1 METRTAHREGPRI
14 MSDHTTAYARTI
26 VAGKKVCGK
35 AEYQACKRHLDD
47 MADKAFPYIFDVDAA
62 EYHIMLAN
70 QLTIGEG
77 SESRKLTT
85 RGFQNFIIGSLFGWR
100 KKRSHLRRFREGYI
114 QLARQNGKSFLAG
127 EMCNDYAT
135 FAGYQHGRIYCTAT
149 KQKQANIVWEAV
161 AKFIRSDADLAEL
174 YKVREYDHTIRSLV
188 TNTTI
193 EAIGR
198 DTKSADGF
206 RSIMAV
212 VDEYHAHP
220 TDQMYK
226 LMLDGQIAV
235 DNALTLAITTAGFN
249 LNAPCYEQYQFCKKV
264 LSGNVRKDSLF
275 IFITEMDEDD
285 DMWDPVNWAK
295 ANPLNLWN
303 ADDTLNDEMIAR
315 MAEKAIDAREKQG
328 RDLVNFQTK
337 TLNRWVEYTGGGLL
351 DLAAWRKCA
360 ADTTLEEMRGRQC
373 YLGIDLSSGGDLTS
387 IALIFPG
394 DDDDV
399 YVWSHSYMPELRLAE
414 HIRTDDAPYGVWKDA
429 GLLTLTSGIYG
440 IKTDYKYIISDLSRI
455 MNEYEIEVI
464 GCGYDDHNAGVFL
477 SDLED
482 VLSCDLTL
490 VKQSARSLND
500 ATKDFQLSVK
510 AGKVSYDRRNAL
522 LTWSMVNAVI
532 SAPNSFGE
540 IKIDKMTQTN
550 RIDPCDAVIDA
561 WVVYFHGHNNP
572 AIDAE
577 ESLSIWLE
585 VTAEGGEEES

>member
-149 KQKQANIVWEAV
+149 KQKQANIVWEEV

-337 TLNRWVEYTGGGLL
+337 TINRWVEYTGGGLL

-440 IKTDYKYIISDLSRI
+440 IKTDYKYIISDLSRM

-464 GCGYDDHNAGVFL
+464 GCGYDDHNAGAFL